1 MDARVLEDFL
11 VHDLILTR
19 LVKSERLKL
28 YLERH
33 DQ

>member
-1 MDARVLEDFL
+1 MDAGVLEDFL
-11 VHDLILTR
+11 VHDLTLTR
-19 LVKSERLKL
+19 FVKSERLKL